1 MKHNTSG
8 YMRAE
13 PLLNYPA
20 IAGELRLP
28 ERYVRYLVS
37 KGVIPYIRLGHK
49 TIRFRLSDVERAL
62 KKREVKE
69 EP

>member
-1 MKHNTSG
+1 
-8 YMRAE
+8 MRPE

-37 KGVIPYIRLGHK
+37 KNVIPCIRLGHK
-49 TIRFRLSDVERAL
+49 TIRFRRSDVERAL